1 MDCSLL
7 LTCWRKT
14 TFSDCC
20 VALLDFS
27 FGPDGCGTGSLDQDN
42 TSLGGVPLTAEE
54 QELSSL
60 TTLHIDSETSSL
72 SQLGLSADTVTITG
86 QSCR

>member
-1 MDCSLL
+1 M
-7 LTCWRKT
+7 
-14 TFSDCC
+14 
-20 VALLDFS
+20 LLDFS
-27 FGPDGCGTGSLDQDN
+27 FGLDDCGAGSLDQDN
-42 TSLGGVPLTAEE
+42 ASLGGVPQTAEE